1 MNGRVGGRKRGERG
15 GKDGKEKERDDR
27 GRGRWRQER
36 DGGRER
42 ERRYIYR
49 EHGTMKVYVTVC
61 SER

>member
-42 ERRYIYR
+42 EKDIYT
-49 EHGTMKVYVTVC
+49 GSMVQ
-61 SER
+61 